1 MTNLSVSTREWVQ
14 NRTWQLRQLISD
26 AWGESAAG
34 HVSSAISSY
43 VDSEQQAE
51 RMRVEI
57 TNLRAR
63 LRVYEPE
70 VVVKVDP
77 GPTWTGD

>member
-1 MTNLSVSTREWVQ
+1 VSNLSVSTREWVQ
-14 NRTWQLRQLISD
+14 DRTWQLRQLISD
-26 AWGESAAG
+26 AWGERAAA

-43 VDSEQQAE
+43 LASEPEAE

-70 VVVKVDP
+70 VVVKVHP

>member
-1 MTNLSVSTREWVQ
+1 MSNLSVSTREWVA

-43 VDSEQQAE
+43 IESEQQAE

>member
-1 MTNLSVSTREWVQ
+1 MSSLSVSTREWIQ
-14 NRTWQLRQLISD
+14 NRTWQLRALVS
-26 AWGESAAG
+26 AEWGESAAG
-34 HVSSAISSY
+34 HVSSALSSY
-43 VDSEQQAE
+43 LASEPEAE

-57 TNLRAR
+57 ANLRAR

>member
-1 MTNLSVSTREWVQ
+1 MTNLSESTREWVQ
-14 NRTWQLRQLISD
+14 NRKWQLRQLISD
-26 AWGESAAG
+26 AWGDSAAG

-43 VDSEQQAE
+43 LTSEPQAE

-57 TNLRAR
+57 TALRAR